1 MLFQPDG
8 PKGQQQEAQEDPEPQ
23 EAKEIR
29 GRWNPATGG
38 GETGKSCSSIA
49 LPASYMLPQV
59 PKFMLRQSNKKLFFL
74 GGGGKPENLG
84 FPKN

>member
-49 LPASYMLPQV
+49 LQV
-59 PKFMLRQSNKKLFFL
+59 TPGAQQKTPPVVKKLVL
-74 GGGGKPENLG
+74 GEILKI
-84 FPKN
+84 